1 MSTAAAAVVL
11 ASIVS
16 QVPGREPPALRSLD
30 GHSVTTLLTVGSAP
44 VEVDTEGFSGPES
57 SVRFTATVTRVTAAG
72 HETELRMPVLVFLA
86 RPPSASAT
94 TTTVTGAAT
103 ATATTSTVSGAAT
116 ATATGTVTA
125 TAVSGAATSTDT
137 GAASATGA
145 GTHASGNDVSQ
156 RAEPLQIG
164 SQVRLTGTLK
174 ATDPGESVVYL
185 LFASGTPQIIEP
197 APWYLGWANRL
208 RAHFSESLVG
218 LPGDGAELAPGLAIG
233 DVSLVSDDLNAA
245 MISSGLSHLTAVSGA
260 NCAVVVAAIM
270 LCGGAIGLSRRWR
283 IVVSIAV
290 MTAFVVLVTPTPSV
304 LRAAIMAAIVLIT
317 LGSGRAP
324 RGLPALAF
332 ATMVMLVAD
341 PWLSRSY
348 GLALSVLATGGL
360 LLLTRPLQ
368 RGLARWMPARLAL
381 VVAVPLAAQLACQ
394 PVLVLLTPSIST
406 YSVPANLLA
415 EPAAPVATVIGLV
428 SCLAGA
434 VAPPLAPIGAWLTWA
449 PASWIAGVATFF
461 ATAPAASI
469 PWPGGAFGVSLVVV
483 LTVAA
488 LLAVFLRE
496 SSASRARRLRRLQA
510 SRVQRRRGRAR
521 AVADRLRRW
530 LRLRLL
536 IRGRH
541 HHLRRLH
548 ARSRDLSSER
558 MRLGPVQWIRLASGG
573 VVALT
578 ITIYAGAGLGAV
590 LGGAPAWP
598 ADWHIAACDIGQGDA
613 VVLRDPVTGKIALI
627 DVGPDP
633 ALLTTCLHRL
643 AITTIDLLILTHYDL
658 DHVGGLSAVLGHV
671 STAMLGPP
679 EDGKDAAMATSLATR
694 GAHVQHPT
702 RGDSGALGTVAWH
715 ILWPEAGTEL
725 RGNDACVT
733 VEFTGPITSL
743 FLGDLGEDSQGMV
756 MAANALHHVDVVKVA
771 HHGSADQSEALYQAI
786 SATVGIISVGMNNR
800 YGHPTGRLLGILA
813 RAQTIAYRTDLLGMI
828 VLTPTAAGIDVW
840 SDGAARV
847 EKKK

>member
-1 MSTAAAAVVL
+1 MTIAGSLAVSMAAAAVAL

-16 QVPGREPPALRSLD
+16 QVPAREPPALRALD
-30 GHSVTTLLTVGSAP
+30 GHSVTTELIVGSAP
-44 VEVDTEGFSGPES
+44 VEVDAEGFSGPES

-72 HETELRMPVLVFLA
+72 RETELRMPVLVFLA
-86 RPPSASAT
+86 RTPST
-94 TTTVTGAAT
+94 AA
-103 ATATTSTVSGAAT
+103 
-116 ATATGTVTA
+116 
-125 TAVSGAATSTDT
+125 AATSP
-137 GAASATGA
+137 
-145 GTHASGNDVSQ
+145 GTAQ
-156 RAEPLQIG
+156 PLQIG
-164 SQVRLTGTLK
+164 SQLRLTGTLK

-185 LFASGTPQIIEP
+185 LFASGAPQVLDR
-197 APWYLGWANRL
+197 APWYLDWANGL
-208 RAHFSESLVG
+208 RTHFRDSLAG

-324 RGLPALAF
+324 RGLPALAL
-332 ATMVMLVAD
+332 ATMVMLIAD

-368 RGLARWMPARLAL
+368 RGLARWLPARLAL

-394 PVLVLLTPSIST
+394 PVLVLLAPSIST
-406 YSVPANLLA
+406 YSVVANLLA
-415 EPAAPVATVIGLV
+415 EPAAPVATVIGLI

-461 ATAPAASI
+461 EAAPAASI
-469 PWPGGAFGVSLVVV
+469 PWPGGALGVALIVV
-483 LTVAA
+483 LTVSA

-496 SSASRARRLRRLQA
+496 SSASRARRMRQTRPLRLRP
-510 SRVQRRRGRAR
+510 RGGRAL
-521 AVADRLRRW
+521 AVVDRLRRW
-530 LRLRLL
+530 LGTRVRRRPRSGSAERARL
-536 IRGRH
+536 
-541 HHLRRLH
+541 
-548 ARSRDLSSER
+548 S
-558 MRLGPVQWIRLASGG
+558 PVQWIRLASGG

-578 ITIYAGAGLGAV
+578 ITVYAGAGLGSV
-590 LGGAPAWP
+590 LHGQAAWP
-598 ADWHIAACDIGQGDA
+598 PDWHIAACDIGQGDA
-613 VVLRDPVTGKIALI
+613 VVLRDPATGKIALI

-671 STAMLGPP
+671 VTAMLGPP
-679 EDGKDAAMATSLATR
+679 EDGKDAAMASSLSTR
-694 GAHVQHPT
+694 GADVRHPT
-702 RGDSGALGTVAWH
+702 RGDSGTLGTVAWH
-715 ILWPEAGTEL
+715 VLWPEAGTEL

-733 VEFTGPITSL
+733 VEFTGAITSL

-800 YGHPTGRLLGILA
+800 YGHPTDRLLGILA